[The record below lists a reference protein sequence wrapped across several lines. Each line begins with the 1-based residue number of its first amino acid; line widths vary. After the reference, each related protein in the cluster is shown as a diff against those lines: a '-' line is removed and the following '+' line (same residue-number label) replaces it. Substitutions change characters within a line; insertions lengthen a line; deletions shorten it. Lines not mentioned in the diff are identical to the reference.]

1 MLNETEH
8 LKSREFDEN
17 ENGLS
22 FRNLNANI
30 FAIFHIWTT
39 ISLSFTL
46 KCTAIKDNSHALR
59 DGCIH
64 FNQVHLLSL
73 D

>member
-22 FRNLNANI
+22 FRNVNANI
-30 FAIFHIWTT
+30 FAIF
-39 ISLSFTL
+39 SYM
-46 KCTAIKDNSHALR
+46 DNN
-59 DGCIH
+59 IP
-64 FNQVHLLSL
+64 
-73 D
+73 